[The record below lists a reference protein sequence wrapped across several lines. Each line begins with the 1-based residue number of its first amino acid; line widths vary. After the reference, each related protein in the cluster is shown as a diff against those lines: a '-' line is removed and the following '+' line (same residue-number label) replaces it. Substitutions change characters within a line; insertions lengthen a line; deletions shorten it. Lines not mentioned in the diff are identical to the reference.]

1 MSDNLDSKKLVGERL
16 KAARELAGLTQTQVA
31 ECLQVTEMT
40 VYRWESGK
48 YEPSYGKLQLL
59 SDLYRQ
65 PAETFIGIP
74 ATSIAELAPPGA
86 EPVLPGAEPDPP
98 GTGPAPP
105 GTGPAPPGT
114 GPAAPE
120 DGPTPPGIATIPVRG
135 YVSAGLPRDLWQ
147 VDLGT
152 ALISE
157 QIIDRYPDLFALV
170 VSGDAL
176 KRDTI
181 HDGDMVYVDPGA
193 GLEEGKTYIVLME
206 DGEVCA
212 RRLNFEDGQV
222 RLRSSYEH
230 YDELRV
236 TGAKLLGK
244 VVWHL
249 RRMD

>member
-1 MSDNLDSKKLVGERL
+1 MSDSLEPKKLVGERL
-16 KAARELAGLTQTQVA
+16 RAARELAGFTQTQVA
-31 ECLQVTEMT
+31 ERLQVTEMT

-59 SDLYRQ
+59 SDLYQQ
-65 PAETFIGIP
+65 PAETFIG
-74 ATSIAELAPPGA
+74 A
-86 EPVLPGAEPDPP
+86 
-98 GTGPAPP
+98 GTASTAGPAPP
-105 GTGPAPPGT
+105 GGESAPA
-114 GPAAPE
+114 
-120 DGPTPPGIATIPVRG
+120 GIVTIPVRG
-135 YVSAGLPRDLWQ
+135 YVSAGVPRDLWQ
-147 VDLGT
+147 VDLGNVPVSDQ
-152 ALISE
+152 LIGGYS
-157 QIIDRYPDLFALV
+157 DLFALV

-176 KRDTI
+176 RGDTI

-206 DGEVCA
+206 NGEICA

-230 YDELRV
+230 YDELKV

>member
-1 MSDNLDSKKLVGERL
+1 MSDRLDPKRLVGERL

-31 ECLQVTEMT
+31 ERLQVTEMT

-59 SDLYRQ
+59 SNLYKQ
-65 PAETFIGIP
+65 PAETFIGVT
-74 ATSIAELAPPGA
+74 ATALNG
-86 EPVLPGAEPDPP
+86 
-98 GTGPAPP
+98 
-105 GTGPAPPGT
+105 
-114 GPAAPE
+114 AAPS
-120 DGPTPPGIATIPVRG
+120 GIVTIPVRG
-135 YVSAGLPRDLWQ
+135 YVSAGLSRDLWQ

-152 ALISE
+152 VPISD
-157 QIIDRYPDLFALV
+157 QLTDRYSDLFAMV

-176 KRDTI
+176 KGDAI
-181 HDGDMVYVDPGA
+181 HDGDMVYVDPSA
-193 GLEEGKTYIVLME
+193 RLEEGKMYIVRMG

-212 RRLNFEDGQV
+212 RHLNFEDGQV

-236 TGAKLLGK
+236 TGAQLLGK
-244 VVWHL
+244 IVWHL

>member
-1 MSDNLDSKKLVGERL
+1 MSDSLDSKKLVGERL

-59 SDLYRQ
+59 SNLYRQ

-74 ATSIAELAPPGA
+74 ATSITGPVPPVAE
-86 EPVLPGAEPDPP
+86 
-98 GTGPAPP
+98 PAPP
-105 GTGPAPPGT
+105 GGEPAPPVAEPAPPG
-114 GPAAPE
+114 GE
-120 DGPTPPGIATIPVRG
+120 PTPPVAEPAPPGIVTIPVRG
-135 YVSAGLPRDLWQ
+135 YVSAGVPRDLWQ

-152 ALISE
+152 VPVSDQLIGGYS
-157 QIIDRYPDLFALV
+157 DLFALV

-176 KRDTI
+176 KADTI

-206 DGEVCA
+206 NGEICA

-244 VVWHL
+244 IVWHL

>member
-1 MSDNLDSKKLVGERL
+1 MSDRLDPKKLVGERL

-31 ECLQVTEMT
+31 ERLQVTEMT

-65 PAETFIGIP
+65 PAETFIGVR
-74 ATSIAELAPPGA
+74 ATSIA
-86 EPVLPGAEPDPP
+86 
-98 GTGPAPP
+98 GPAPP
-105 GTGPAPPGT
+105 G
-114 GPAAPE
+114 
-120 DGPTPPGIATIPVRG
+120 IVTIPVRG
-135 YVSAGLPRDLWQ
+135 YVSAGRPQDPWQ

-152 ALISE
+152 VPISE
-157 QIIDRYPDLFALV
+157 QLIDRYSDLFALV

-176 KRDTI
+176 RADNI

-212 RRLNFEDGQV
+212 RRLNFEDGRV

-244 VVWHL
+244 IVWHL

>member
-1 MSDNLDSKKLVGERL
+1 MSDRLNPKRLVGERL

-31 ECLQVTEMT
+31 ERLQVTEMT

-59 SDLYRQ
+59 SDLYQQ
-65 PAETFIGIP
+65 PAETFIG
-74 ATSIAELAPPGA
+74 AGA
-86 EPVLPGAEPDPP
+86 AST
-98 GTGPAPP
+98 TGPP
-105 GTGPAPPGT
+105 
-114 GPAAPE
+114 
-120 DGPTPPGIATIPVRG
+120 PPGIVADIVTIPVRG
-135 YVSAGLPRDLWQ
+135 YVSAGVPRDLWQ
-147 VDLGT
+147 LDLGT
-152 ALISE
+152 VSVSDQLIGGYSG
-157 QIIDRYPDLFALV
+157 LFALV

-176 KRDTI
+176 KADTI
-181 HDGDMVYVDPGA
+181 HDGDMLYVDPGA

-206 DGEVCA
+206 NGEICA

-230 YDELRV
+230 YDELKV

-244 VVWHL
+244 IVWHL